1 MKKIRALADLD
12 VEGEILKAG
21 TILEVVDVV
30 NSTIVVKLPDS
41 ECCYAM
47 SSDALETGFEAAEN

>member
-12 VEGEILKAG
+12 VEGEVLKAG

-30 NSTIVVKLPDS
+30 DATIVVKLPDS
-41 ECCYAM
+41 ECYYAM
-47 SSDALETGFEAAEN
+47 SSDALETGFEAAGG